1 MLLFDV
7 SNVCYTGASSK
18 YHYFGHSSDY
28 KIRSLVYFL
37 EKVACYYSV
46 DKDMIAVFEGVGKM
60 PRLSQ
65 DGGYKSGRQRNPMV
79 EWEIIC
85 LKNILEMVNFPILY
99 VESVEAD
106 HVIRNYC
113 EQNRHKENIYLIS
126 ADQDIASNV
135 REGESFSTEILSYS
149 STSYN
154 ISKAN
159 FKEITGVHYN
169 FMDINKLLCGCNSD
183 RIKAL
188 PNGKQLYNAYIANLE
203 SLWRRKYSY
212 DKTQHTT
219 ASFVDAIIDENNTLE
234 AFLKWFTLSS
244 YYNPEIENELKLRA
258 QKIIGPTVRL
268 PSIGRVDWQAYN
280 GLIDTMNLSNSC
292 SIKSSKSNGHSDELY
307 RLILEVMGK
316 GQTSTRT
323 MFEGDFNT
331 DTSDLEIAGIEDI
344 RQLLEA
350 EGGAL

>member
-7 SNVCYTGASSK
+7 SNICYTGASSK
-18 YHYFGHSSDY
+18 YHYFGHTSDY

-46 DKDMIAVFEGVGKM
+46 DKDMIAVFEGVGKI
-60 PRLSQ
+60 PALAK

-79 EWEIIC
+79 EWEMIV
-85 LKNILEMVNFPILY
+85 LKNLLEMINFPILY
-99 VESVEAD
+99 VDSVEAD
-106 HVIRNYC
+106 HTIKNYC
-113 EQNRHKENIYLIS
+113 EQNRDKQNIYILS
-126 ADQDIASNV
+126 ADEDLASNV
-135 REGESFSTEILSYS
+135 REGESFSTEMLSYS
-149 STSYN
+149 TSSYN

-159 FKEITGVHYN
+159 FREITGVHYN
-169 FMDINKLLCGCNSD
+169 FLDIHKLLCGCKSD
-183 RIKAL
+183 KIKAL
-188 PNGKQLYNAYIANLE
+188 PTGRQLYNSYIANLE
-203 SLWRRKYSY
+203 SLWRRKYGY
-212 DKTQHTT
+212 DKSQHTT
-219 ASFVDAIIDENNTLE
+219 ASLVDAVINENNTLE
-234 AFLKWFTLSS
+234 AFLKWFRASS
-244 YYNPEIENELKLRA
+244 YYTVEIENELHLRA

-268 PSIGRVDWQAYN
+268 PQVGRVDWQAYN

-292 SIKSSKSNGHSDELY
+292 SIKSSKSNGHSDEMY
-307 RLILEVMGK
+307 RLILDIMGK

-331 DTSDLEIAGIEDI
+331 DTSDLEITGIEDI